1 MPDQVRP
8 YQRGRLESSTAA
20 SVSSEFSSHNQ
31 LKFRVALSEVHVT
44 VSDPRGRLVKSIGVY
59 FSPRQVSDVSI
70 LKSPKYTHLWQRCG
84 TLTLARG
91 ASEATCKLKHPV
103 IAANLRF
110 TYEEFYEKASNKRAA
125 GKNMFDCV
133 LIMSSMQTSCHQCYE
148 LRRWIFHSIL
158 VSFVLI
164 ISIIHSFACFYSS
177 VQSTS

>member
-1 MPDQVRP
+1 
-8 YQRGRLESSTAA
+8 
-20 SVSSEFSSHNQ
+20 
-31 LKFRVALSEVHVT
+31 VALSEVHVT

-110 TYEEFYEKASNKRAA
+110 AYEEFHEKASNKRAA
-125 GKNMFDCV
+125 GKNIFDMWAHV
-133 LIMSSMQTSCHQCYE
+133 FIAKSHVIDATSC
-148 LRRWIFHSIL
+148 
-158 VSFVLI
+158 VDGSFVL
-164 ISIIHSFACFYSS
+164 YW
-177 VQSTS
+177 